1 MNSPLKFANF
11 MRNVICFQLHS
22 QQHTAAKYD
31 DANNQLFVI
40 HIAEQCQ
47 NIQALRITLFL
58 PDHSELAGCMYSEY
72 FYIYRI
78 TRHMFI
84 FIKINVFPN
93 ITHILN
99 YL

>member
-1 MNSPLKFANF
+1 

-58 PDHSELAGCMYSEY
+58 PDHS
-72 FYIYRI
+72 
-78 TRHMFI
+78 
-84 FIKINVFPN
+84 
-93 ITHILN
+93 
-99 YL
+99 